1 MTDGILE
8 SMDSQTEPPVSRKSV
23 YLSAQ
28 KVSIAAVVAF
38 LFLLFGAIVVFANRY
53 GSGTPMPSPSGQPDG
68 LFQAG
73 EASALQAQQQ
83 PQVKGAQVPPKPQNY
98 NVPQPSKAPSP
109 TPKTSAT
116 AAPSSTPAPS
126 PTPSP
131 TPTPTPTPA
140 PNNPDNTGPEI
151 KEIQSSGVEDT
162 KATISWKTNEDAE
175 GKLEYGKTTSYGD
188 TKDLTEKKT
197 TQSIEISGLEANT
210 TYHFRIVGKDGSGN
224 STTSG
229 DNQFTTKPAP

>member
-1 MTDGILE
+1 MNQSMTTDGILI

-53 GSGTPMPSPSGQPDG
+53 GNGTPLPSPSGQPSG

-98 NVPQPSKAPSP
+98 NVPQPTKAPAP
-109 TPKTSAT
+109 TPKSTKEPDPTTAPTTAPTAT
-116 AAPSSTPAPS
+116 PE
-126 PTPSP
+126 P
-131 TPTPTPTPA
+131 TPTSA
-140 PNNPDNTGPEI
+140 PSNSDNSGPEI

-162 KATISWKTNEDAE
+162 KATITWKTNEDAE
-175 GKLEYGKTTSYGD
+175 VC
-188 TKDLTEKKT
+188 
-197 TQSIEISGLEANT
+197 
-210 TYHFRIVGKDGSGN
+210 RICYN
-224 STTSG
+224 
-229 DNQFTTKPAP
+229 F